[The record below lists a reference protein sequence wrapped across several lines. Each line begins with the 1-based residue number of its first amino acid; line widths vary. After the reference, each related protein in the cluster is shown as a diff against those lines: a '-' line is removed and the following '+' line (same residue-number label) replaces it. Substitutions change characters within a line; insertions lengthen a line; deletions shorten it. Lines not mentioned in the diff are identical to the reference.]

1 MTEAA
6 SSPVMAKLPAE
17 NLVRAMYPGAELR
30 DAADGVD
37 GPPVLIGHFARF
49 NEWAEIDSMFEG
61 RFMEQIAQGAFGESL
76 ASFTPKV
83 TFQHGGDPAI
93 GDKVL
98 GIATRVAEDDIGA
111 AYEVPLF
118 DTSYNRDLEP
128 GLRAG
133 AYGSSFRFSVDED
146 EVVERPRTAEH
157 NPAGLPERTITKATV
172 YEFGPVTFPAYA
184 GATAGIR
191 SLTDQFR
198 PPDRDQQIAEMARE
212 HPQELAAVIQKALK
226 GSEAEPP
233 DPKPQPQSRFRT
245 REEYLAWMSQN

>member
-1 MTEAA
+1 ME
-6 SSPVMAKLPAE
+6 KLPSD

-30 DAADGVD
+30 DAAEGTDD
-37 GPPVLIGHFARF
+37 PPVLTGHFARF
-49 NEWAEIDSMFEG
+49 GEWAEIDSMFEG
-61 RFMEQIAQGAFGESL
+61 RFMEQIARGAFVDSL

-98 GIATRVAEDDIGA
+98 GIPTRVEEDAKGA
-111 AYEVPLF
+111 AYDVPLL

-146 EVVERPRTAEH
+146 QVVERPRASNH
-157 NPAGLPERTITKATV
+157 NPDRLPERTITRATV

-198 PPDRDQQIAEMARE
+198 PPDRDQLIAEMARE
-212 HPQELAAVIQKALK
+212 HPQELAAVIERALK
-226 GSEAEPP
+226 GTEAARV
-233 DPKPQPQSRFRT
+233 DPKPQADPRFRT
-245 REEYLAWMSQN
+245 REEFLTWISKN